1 MSKELGQGNER
12 IDAVFQ
18 KLFPDSSEDEIVD
31 DVERL
36 TKAYENY
43 KRDYLRHLGF
53 TPERENL
60 SIALYTFL
68 EPTFVLGVEEKISEI
83 YHSSLRK
90 MELLKKHVNC

>member
-36 TKAYENY
+36 TKAYTNY
-43 KRDYLRHLGF
+43 KRDYLRHLTF
-53 TPERENL
+53 TPERESL
-60 SIALYTFL
+60 SIVLYIFL
-68 EPTFVLGVEEKISEI
+68 EPTFVLVV
-83 YHSSLRK
+83 
-90 MELLKKHVNC
+90 KK

>member
-36 TKAYENY
+36 TKAYHNY

-60 SIALYTFL
+60 SIVLYMD
-68 EPTFVLGVEEKISEI
+68 PSPIFVISHISGEVTP
-83 YHSSLRK
+83 R
-90 MELLKKHVNC
+90 NNF

>member
-1 MSKELGQGNER
+1 MLTFTEWILGFQALLGQGNER

-68 EPTFVLGVEEKISEI
+68 EPTFVLGVEK
-83 YHSSLRK
+83 
-90 MELLKKHVNC
+90 